1 LACFALLV
9 GRQERARDFEKDARA
24 RGIGGAEDPKFPQRG
39 WKGLLTRRL
48 IRVHSSKKFWGRRN
62 MRWSFL
68 FSVGCVSLATA
79 TGASASVDRQ
89 LLQQPALSR
98 ELVAFVN
105 AGDIWI
111 SLRGGGRAIRLTT
124 GPGIESGPVFSPD
137 GGTIAFTGEY
147 DGNVDV
153 FTVPV
158 TGGVPSRVTHHPGQ
172 DSAVAW
178 SPDGRRLIFRSG
190 RDAGSRFTRLFEV
203 AATGGAAAAL
213 PLPLA
218 FSGQLSSDG
227 GTIAYNPFAPAFS
240 FDFTSYTAW
249 GNYRGGRAGSIWL
262 TRLDGLDSVQVPHEG
277 AADLSPVWMGG
288 KLYFLSARKGPMSIF
303 VYDPA
308 SRAVSEVYRNA
319 GPSDIRS
326 LATDGVTLIFDRLGE
341 LFTLVPGG
349 QPQRLSIEVAGDMP
363 DVRSRIVNVADQVQ
377 NVRVSPTGIRAV
389 VEAHG
394 DIMSVPA
401 KEGVLRNV
409 TNTPGVM
416 EREPAWSPD
425 GQSIAYF
432 SDESGLYA
440 LHVAPQTGASGKTRK
455 YALAAEPAYYFKPLW
470 SPDSKKIAFRDNRLF
485 TWVLDLTSGKL
496 TKAGEDVFGGF
507 TIEPTGMA
515 WSPDSRLFAFARMAS
530 NHAHVLMLHDLATGR
545 TMQVTDAMARSASP
559 AFDAEGKYLYFLAS
573 NNAGATTHRL
583 DMSSNLYRPVSSIY
597 ALTLAAKT
605 PSPIAP
611 ENKDEKEIGAGD
623 EPGAAKPDK
632 DKHAKGKAA
641 RKPAPPS
648 IVVDLADL
656 SPEAMGRRMSAI
668 PLPPARYRSLAAGKS
683 GSLYF
688 LRAGEG
694 AEGDAAPA
702 ATLVRWTLQDKKPET
717 LAENVADFEI
727 SADRQKLLVA
737 YAPPSAAPPPS
748 GGPGPKPTYVIAAA
762 DKPLKAGDA
771 EGMLKFDALQVRVDP
786 AAEWAQIYREVWR
799 IQRSYFYDPAFHGY
813 DTVAAERRLAPY
825 VASLNSRTDLNY
837 LLQEMLTGFSV
848 GHLRGSGGAIPSA
861 RRVPGGLLG
870 ADYVMRNGRY
880 CISKIYDGGSW
891 SPDVKAPLAQP
902 GLNIRTGDCI
912 LAVNGTSISAD
923 MDIQLPLEGLADL
936 AVVLRLQPAAGG
948 AAREVTV
955 LPIASEARLR
965 YLDWIEENRR
975 RVDKLSGGRIG
986 YVHLPDTGMGGFTSF
1001 NRYFFAQTDK
1011 QGVII
1016 DDRFNGGGQA
1026 ADYIIE
1032 VLNRRLISYWQPR
1045 YGVVERTPSAAIL
1058 GPKAMIINE
1067 ASSSGGDMLPWM
1079 FRQFGQG
1086 PLVGKRTW
1094 GGLVGIGPTPQLMD
1108 GAQVTSPNVGFFSAK
1123 SEWDVENRGVE
1134 PDHVVEQDPKL
1145 VAQGRDPQLDTA
1157 VALTLEALAKSPAPS
1172 PRRPQFPVYGSS
1184 PTGE

>member
-1 LACFALLV
+1 
-9 GRQERARDFEKDARA
+9 
-24 RGIGGAEDPKFPQRG
+24 
-39 WKGLLTRRL
+39 
-48 IRVHSSKKFWGRRN
+48 
-62 MRWSFL
+62 MRWGFL
-68 FSVGCVSLATA
+68 FSATFLSAA
-79 TGASASVDRQ
+79 TGAAASAKVNHQ

-98 ELVAFVN
+98 DLVAFVS
-105 AGDIWI
+105 AGDIWV
-111 SLRGGGRAIRLTT
+111 SPRLGGRAVRLTT
-124 GPGIESGPVFSPD
+124 GPGVESGPVFSPD
-137 GGTIAFTGEY
+137 GGTLAFTGEY

-158 TGGVPSRVTHHPGQ
+158 TGGVPSRVTHHPAP
-172 DSAVAW
+172 DSPVAW
-178 SPDGRRLIFRSG
+178 SPDGRRLIFRSN
-190 RDAGSRFTRLFEV
+190 RDAGSRYTRLFEV
-203 AATGGAAAAL
+203 PITGGAAAAL

-218 FSGQLSSDG
+218 FSGKLSSDG
-227 GTIAYNPFAPAFS
+227 STIAYNPFAPAFS

-277 AADLSPVWMGG
+277 AADLSPVWMAD

-308 SRAVSEVYRNA
+308 SRSVSEVYRNT

-326 LATDGVTLIFDRLGE
+326 LATDGATLIFDRLGE
-341 LFTLVPGG
+341 LYTLVPGG
-349 QPQRLSIEVAGDMP
+349 QPQRLAIEVAGDMP
-363 DVRSRIVNVADQVQ
+363 DVRSRIVSVADQVQ
-377 NVRVSPTGIRAV
+377 NVRISPTGIRAV

-409 TNTPGVM
+409 TNSPGVM

-440 LHVAPQTGASGKTRK
+440 LHVAPQTGASTKTRK
-455 YALAAEPAYYFKPLW
+455 YKLAAEPAYYFKPLW
-470 SPDSKKIAFRDNRLF
+470 SPDSKKIAFRDNRLL
-485 TWVLDLTSGKL
+485 TWMLDLTSGKL
-496 TKAGEDVFGGF
+496 TKVGEDVFGGF
-507 TIEPTGMA
+507 TIEPAGMA
-515 WSPDSRLFAFARMAS
+515 WSPDSKLLAFARMAS
-530 NHAHVLMLHDLATGR
+530 NHSHVLMLHNIGSGQ
-545 TMQVTDAMARSASP
+545 TMQVTDAMARAASP
-559 AFDAEGKYLYFLAS
+559 TFDAEGKYLYFLAS

-583 DMSSNLYRPVSSIY
+583 DMSSNLYRPTSSIY
-597 ALTLAAKT
+597 ALSLARTT
-605 PSPIAP
+605 PSPVAP
-611 ENKDEKEIGAGD
+611 ENKDEKEVGTGD
-623 EPGAAKPDK
+623 EPDAAKPDK
-632 DKHAKGKAA
+632 DKMAKGKPA
-641 RKPAPPS
+641 KKPPAPS
-648 IVVDLADL
+648 TVVDLAGL
-656 SPEAMGRRMSAI
+656 SPDAIARRISAI

-683 GSLYF
+683 GALYF
-688 LRAGEG
+688 LKAGEG
-694 AEGDAAPA
+694 AEGDGGQGGS
-702 ATLVRWTLQDKKPET
+702 LVRWTLEDKKPET
-717 LAENVADFEI
+717 LAENVADFEL
-727 SADRQKLLVA
+727 SADREKLLVA
-737 YAPPSAAPPPS
+737 YAPPPAAPPPP
-748 GGPGPKPTYVIAAA
+748 GTPGPKPTYVIGAA
-762 DKPLKAGDA
+762 DKPLKSGDA
-771 EGMLKFDALQVRVDP
+771 EGRLKFDALQVRVDP

-799 IQRSYFYDPAFHGY
+799 IQRAYFYDPGFHGY

-825 VASLNSRTDLNY
+825 VAALNARADLNY
-837 LLQEMLTGFSV
+837 LFQEMLTGFSV
-848 GHLRGSGGAIPSA
+848 GHLRGSGGAIPTA

-870 ADYVMRNGRY
+870 ADYVIRDGRY
-880 CISKIYDGGSW
+880 CISKIYDGGTW

-902 GLNIRTGDCI
+902 GLNISPGDCI
-912 LAVNGTSISAD
+912 LAVNGTTVSAD
-923 MDIQLPLEGLADL
+923 MDIQQPLEGLADQ
-936 AVVLRLQPAAGG
+936 AVVLRLQPAARG

-955 LPIASEARLR
+955 LPVASEARLR
-965 YLDWIEENRR
+965 NLDWIEGNRR
-975 RVDKLSGGRIG
+975 RVDKLSGGKIG

-1045 YGVVERTPSAAIL
+1045 YGAVERTPSASIL
-1058 GPKAMIINE
+1058 GPKAMVINE

-1094 GGLVGIGPTPQLMD
+1094 GGLVGIGPTPLLMD

-1123 SEWDVENRGVE
+1123 REWDVENRGVE

-1145 VAQGRDPQLDTA
+1145 VAEGRDPQLDAA
-1157 VALTLEALAKSPAPS
+1157 VALTVDALQKSPPS
-1172 PRRPQFPVYGSS
+1172 QPRRPDFPVYGSTS
-1184 PTGE
+1184 ETE